1 MIYVLYGDDEF
12 SVREELAALRERVTP
27 EEMRDSN
34 VTALLGAEASF
45 DQLAQA
51 CYAVPFMANKRLVS
65 VDGLLGRFEAR
76 RGGGAR
82 GRGGRGGRA
91 SLGEWEGL
99 DGLLPAVP
107 PTTDLVFVDGPLTER
122 NPLFARVR
130 EHATLRGFR
139 TPSGDGLRRWI
150 LDRASSQGMA
160 IAPDAAAELADSVGG
175 NLRVIASEL
184 DKLAVYRWRET
195 VSRDDVR
202 RAVVYTRDANIF
214 QTVDAVI
221 EGRAS
226 VAIGQILRALD
237 SGAAP
242 SFVIAM
248 LARQVRHLLLAKEMR
263 GRGLGSGEIGRALG
277 IPEFAARRV
286 MGQERRLDFGQLAA
300 MHRELLETDASIKR
314 SEVDERVGVEM
325 LAASLVAVSRGRV
338 GSPPS

>member
-1 MIYVLYGDDEF
+1 MIYLLYGDDEF

-34 VTALLGAEASF
+34 VMALLGAEVSF
-45 DQLAQA
+45 DQVAQA
-51 CYAVPFMANKRLVS
+51 CYAIPFMANKRLVS
-65 VDGLLGRFEAR
+65 VDGLLGRFEPQGR
-76 RGGGAR
+76 GGAR

-91 SLGEWEGL
+91 ALGEWEGL
-99 DGLLPAVP
+99 GDLLPAIP

-139 TPSGDGLRRWI
+139 TPRGDGLSRWI
-150 LDRASSQGMA
+150 LDRAASEGMS

-195 VSRDDVR
+195 VTRDDVQ

-226 VAIGQILRALD
+226 AAIGQILRALD

-263 GRGLGSGEIGRALG
+263 GRGLNSAEIGRSLG

-300 MHRELLETDASIKR
+300 MHRELLETDASIKQG
-314 SEVDERVGVEM
+314 EADERVAVEM
-325 LAASLVAVSRGRV
+325 LAASLVAVSRGGAARAR
-338 GSPPS
+338 

>member
-27 EEMRDSN
+27 EEMRESN

-65 VDGLLGRFEAR
+65 VDGLLGRFEPR
-76 RGGGAR
+76 RGGGTR
-82 GRGGRGGRA
+82 GRGGRA

-122 NPLFARVR
+122 NPLFAKVR

-139 TPSGDGLRRWI
+139 TPRGDGLRRWI
-150 LDRASSQGMA
+150 LDRAAAQGMA
-160 IAPDAAAELADSVGG
+160 ITPDAAAELADAVGG
-175 NLRVIASEL
+175 NLRVLASEL

-202 RAVVYTRDANIF
+202 RAVVYARDANIF

-226 VAIGQILRALD
+226 AAIGQILRALD

-263 GRGLGSGEIGRALG
+263 GRGLGSTEIGRALG

-286 MGQERRLDFGQLAA
+286 MGQEQRLEFGQLAA

-314 SEVDERVGVEM
+314 SELDERVAVEM
-325 LAASLVAVSRGRV
+325 LAASLVAVSRGRA
-338 GSPPS
+338 G

>member
-12 SVREELAALRERVTP
+12 SVREGLAALRERVTP

-65 VDGLLGRFEAR
+65 VDGLLGRFEP
-76 RGGGAR
+76 RGRGGAR
-82 GRGGRGGRA
+82 GRGGRA
-91 SLGEWEGL
+91 ALGEWEGL
-99 DGLLPAVP
+99 GDLLPAVP
-107 PTTDLVFVDGPLTER
+107 PTTDLVFVDGALTER
-122 NPLFARVR
+122 NPLFARLR

-139 TPSGDGLRRWI
+139 TPRGDGLRQWI
-150 LDRASSQGMA
+150 LERAASQGMS
-160 IAPDAAAELADSVGG
+160 IAPDAATELADSVGG
-175 NLRVIASEL
+175 NLRVLASEL

-226 VAIGQILRALD
+226 AAIGQILRALD

-263 GRGLGSGEIGRALG
+263 ERGLNSAEIGRSLG

-314 SEVDERVGVEM
+314 SEVEERVAVEM
-325 LAASLVAVSRGRV
+325 LAASLVAVSRRR
-338 GSPPS
+338 

>member
-45 DQLAQA
+45 DQVAQA

-65 VDGLLGRFEAR
+65 VDGLLGRFEPQGR
-76 RGGGAR
+76 GGAR

-91 SLGEWEGL
+91 ALGEWEGL
-99 DGLLPAVP
+99 DGLLPAMP

-139 TPSGDGLRRWI
+139 TPRGDGLSRWI
-150 LDRASSQGMA
+150 LDRAASQGMS

-195 VSRDDVR
+195 VTRDDVR

-226 VAIGQILRALD
+226 AAIGQILRALD

-242 SFVIAM
+242 SFIIAM
-248 LARQVRHLLLAKEMR
+248 LARQVRNLLLAKEMR
-263 GRGLGSGEIGRALG
+263 ERGLNSAEIGRSLG

-286 MGQERRLDFGQLAA
+286 MSQERRLEFGQVAA

-314 SEVDERVGVEM
+314 GEVDERVAVEM
-325 LAASLVAVSRGRV
+325 LAASLAAVSRGGTARAR
-338 GSPPS
+338 

>member
-1 MIYVLYGDDEF
+1 
-12 SVREELAALRERVTP
+12 
-27 EEMRDSN
+27 MRDSN

-45 DQLAQA
+45 DQVAQA

-65 VDGLLGRFEAR
+65 VDGLLGRFEPQGR
-76 RGGGAR
+76 GGAR

-91 SLGEWEGL
+91 ALGEWEGL
-99 DGLLPAVP
+99 GDLLPAMP
-107 PTTDLVFVDGPLTER
+107 PTTDLVFLDGPLTER

-130 EHATLRGFR
+130 EHATLCGFR
-139 TPSGDGLRRWI
+139 TPRGDGLSRWI
-150 LDRASSQGMA
+150 LDRAASQGMS

-195 VSRDDVR
+195 VTRDDVR

-226 VAIGQILRALD
+226 AAIGQILRALD

-248 LARQVRHLLLAKEMR
+248 LARQVRNLLLAKEMR
-263 GRGLGSGEIGRALG
+263 ERGLNSAEIGRSLG

-300 MHRELLETDASIKR
+300 MHRELLETDASIKQG
-314 SEVDERVGVEM
+314 EADERVAVEM
-325 LAASLVAVSRGRV
+325 LAASLVAVSRRGAARAR
-338 GSPPS
+338 

>member
-1 MIYVLYGDDEF
+1 MLYGDDEF
-12 SVREELAALRERVTP
+12 SVREELVALRERVTP

-45 DQLAQA
+45 DQVAQA

-65 VDGLLGRFEAR
+65 VDGLLGRFEPQGR
-76 RGGGAR
+76 GGAR

-91 SLGEWEGL
+91 ALGEWEGL
-99 DGLLPAVP
+99 GDLLRAMP
-107 PTTDLVFVDGPLTER
+107 PTTDLVFLDGLLTER
-122 NPLFARVR
+122 NPLFASVR

-139 TPSGDGLRRWI
+139 TPRGDGLSRWI
-150 LDRASSQGMA
+150 LDRAASQGMS

-195 VSRDDVR
+195 VTRDDVR

-226 VAIGQILRALD
+226 AAIGQILRALD

-242 SFVIAM
+242 SFIIAM
-248 LARQVRHLLLAKEMR
+248 LARQVRNLLLAKEMR
-263 GRGLGSGEIGRALG
+263 ERGLNSAEIGRSLG

-300 MHRELLETDASIKR
+300 MHRELLETDASIKQG
-314 SEVDERVGVEM
+314 EADERVAVEM
-325 LAASLVAVSRGRV
+325 LAASLVAVSRGGTARAR
-338 GSPPS
+338 

>member
-1 MIYVLYGDDEF
+1 MLYGDDEF

-45 DQLAQA
+45 DQVAQA

-65 VDGLLGRFEAR
+65 LDGLLGRFET
-76 RGGGAR
+76 RGR

-91 SLGEWEGL
+91 ALGEWEAL

-107 PTTDLVFVDGPLTER
+107 PTTDLVFVDGTLTDR

-150 LDRASSQGMA
+150 LDRAASQGMA
-160 IAPDAAAELADSVGG
+160 IAPDAAAELAEFVGG

-195 VSRDDVR
+195 VTRDDVR

-221 EGRAS
+221 EGRTS
-226 VAIGQILRALD
+226 VAVGQILRALD

-242 SFVIAM
+242 SFIIAM

-263 GRGLGSGEIGRALG
+263 GRGLNSAEIGRSLG

-286 MGQERRLDFGQLAA
+286 MGQERRLEFEQLAA

-314 SEVDERVGVEM
+314 SEADERVAVEM
-325 LAASLVAVSRGRV
+325 LAASLVAVSRGRA
-338 GSPPS
+338 GGPTL

>member
-1 MIYVLYGDDEF
+1 MLYGDDEF

-45 DQLAQA
+45 DQVAQA

-65 VDGLLGRFEAR
+65 VDGLLGRFET
-76 RGGGAR
+76 RGRGGAR

-91 SLGEWEGL
+91 ALGEWEAL

-107 PTTDLVFVDGPLTER
+107 PTTDLVFVDGTLTDR

-150 LDRASSQGMA
+150 LDRAASQGMA
-160 IAPDAAAELADSVGG
+160 IAPDAAAELAEFVGG

-195 VSRDDVR
+195 VTRDDVR
-202 RAVVYTRDANIF
+202 RVVVYTRDANIF

-221 EGRAS
+221 EGRTS

-263 GRGLGSGEIGRALG
+263 GRGLGSTEIGRSLG

-286 MGQERRLDFGQLAA
+286 MGQERRLEFEQLAA

-314 SEVDERVGVEM
+314 SEADERVAVEM
-325 LAASLVAVSRGRV
+325 LAASLVAVSRGRA
-338 GSPPS
+338 GEPTL

>member
-1 MIYVLYGDDEF
+1 MLYVLYGDDEF
-12 SVREELAALRERVTP
+12 SIREELAALRERVTP

-34 VTALLGAEASF
+34 VTALSGADATF

-65 VDGLLGRFEAR
+65 VDGLLGRFET
-76 RGGGAR
+76 R
-82 GRGGRGGRA
+82 GRGGTRGRGARA
-91 SLGEWEGL
+91 ALGQWDGL
-99 DGLLPAVP
+99 DGLLSGFP
-107 PTTDLVFVDGPLTER
+107 PTTDLVFVDGSLAET
-122 NPLFARVR
+122 NPLLVKVR
-130 EHATLRGFR
+130 QQATLRGFR
-139 TPSGDGLRRWI
+139 TPRGDGLRRWI

-202 RAVVYTRDANIF
+202 RVVVYSRDANIF

-226 VAIGQILRALD
+226 AAMAQILRTLD

-242 SFVIAM
+242 VFIIAM

-263 GRGLGSGEIGRALG
+263 GRGLASGEIGRALG

-286 MGQERRLDFGQLAA
+286 MGQERRLSFGQLAA
-300 MHRELLETDASIKR
+300 MHRELLEADVSIKR
-314 SEVDERVGVEM
+314 GEAGERLAVEM
-325 LAASLVAVSRGRV
+325 LAASLVAVSRERAGQA
-338 GSPPS
+338 G